1 MRTMKIGV
9 PVLLVLAALSLAALP
24 QEPTVGGGLK
34 YGAFMSMWIGKH
46 FGISEGRDFAYEMAE
61 ANADFTL
68 VGVGADFAEFKS
80 RREKVRLM
88 VPLAALRFQ
97 VSAPAK

>member
-9 PVLLVLAALSLAALP
+9 LVLLFLAAMSLAALP

-34 YGAFMSMWIGKH
+34 YGSFMSMWIGKH
-46 FGISEGRDFAYEMAE
+46 FSLSESRDFAYEMAE
-61 ANADFTL
+61 ANADYTL
-68 VGVGADFAEFKS
+68 VAVGADFAEFKS

-88 VPLAALRFQ
+88 VPLAVLRFQ
-97 VSAPAK
+97 LSAMPK